1 MFTYIQKYISIATL
15 KYLFAHIANGFVC
28 SYDSHHNGVHISDHA
43 RNGYYT
49 QIQVIKMVMRV
60 RHGSFTLQQLKA
72 DI

>member
-1 MFTYIQKYISIATL
+1 MV
-15 KYLFAHIANGFVC
+15 VC

-60 RHGSFTLQQLKA
+60 RHGSSTLQQLKA